1 MRLFMRKIFI
11 LLYLIV
17 SGGGGV
23 WGATLPETLTVKS
36 GIEVIG
42 PDSILC
48 KTVDDPVLGNVRL
61 RVEIRGIERPS
72 DPNVQEAM
80 VHFLK
85 STLESAKSVRLE
97 GIHYGY
103 GFRLTA
109 DIRIEEVL
117 LSKLMTDRGL
127 GLKPAVQ
134 SAEVPD
140 FQDLQFR
147 RSRAI
152 PAFSPKPI
160 SPTGQKQT
168 IKVGELFKRP
178 VDLRAINDQTTF
190 SEALDILCRS
200 IEPRLPLVILW
211 KDLEINTY
219 IQQDTPVGI
228 GGMTVIPF
236 GYALELILRSAAGNG
251 PKPVLV
257 VEGGVLTLGSAEIL
271 QNKSYNKVYPIKD
284 LTNPQSVEL
293 DYGNSGNSGPYGG
306 TGAGFEAM
314 GTGR

>member
-1 MRLFMRKIFI
+1 MRKIFI
-11 LLYLIV
+11 LLYVVV
-17 SGGGGV
+17 SGGV
-23 WGATLPETLTVKS
+23 VVLGAKLPETLTVKS
-36 GIEVIG
+36 GIEVLG

-72 DPNVQEAM
+72 DPNVQESM

-85 STLESAKSVRLE
+85 NTLDSAKSVRLE

-109 DIRIEEVL
+109 DIRIEDVL

-127 GLKPAVQ
+127 GLKAAVQ
-134 SAEVPD
+134 SADTPD
-140 FQDLQFR
+140 FQNLQFR
-147 RSRAI
+147 RTQVI
-152 PAFSPKPI
+152 PSSSPKPAP
-160 SPTGQKQT
+160 PTGQKHT

-178 VDLRAINDQTTF
+178 VDLRAITDQTTF

-200 IEPRLPLVILW
+200 IEPRLPLVVLW

-236 GYALELILRSAAGNG
+236 GYALELMMRSAAGNG
-251 PKPVLV
+251 PKPVLM

-271 QNKSYNKVYPIKD
+271 EKRHLNKVYPIRD
-284 LTNPQSVEL
+284 LTNPQTVEL
-293 DYGNSGNSGPYGG
+293 EYGNSGSSGPYGG
-306 TGAGFEAM
+306 GTLGGFETM

>member
-1 MRLFMRKIFI
+1 MRKIFI

-23 WGATLPETLTVKS
+23 LGAKLPETLTVKS
-36 GIEVIG
+36 GIEVLG

-72 DPNVQEAM
+72 DPNAQEAM

-85 STLESAKSVRLE
+85 NTLDSAKSVRLE

-109 DIRIEEVL
+109 DIRIEDVF

-127 GLKPAVQ
+127 GLKPAAQ
-134 SAEVPD
+134 SSEVPD
-140 FQDLQFR
+140 FQHLQFR
-147 RSRAI
+147 RTLATPSS
-152 PAFSPKPI
+152 SPKPAP
-160 SPTGQKQT
+160 PTGQKQT

-178 VDLRAINDQTTF
+178 VDLRAITDQTTF

-200 IEPRLPLVILW
+200 IEPRLPLIILW
-211 KDLEINTY
+211 KDLEFNTY
-219 IQQDTPVGI
+219 IQQDTTVGI
-228 GGMTVIPF
+228 GGMTVIPL

-257 VEGGVLTLGSAEIL
+257 VDGGVLTLGSAEIL
-271 QNKSYNKVYPIKD
+271 QKKPYSKVYPIQD
-284 LTNPQSVEL
+284 LTNPQSVEME
-293 DYGNSGNSGPYGG
+293 YGSSGSSGPYGG
-306 TGAGFEAM
+306 GTVGGFETM